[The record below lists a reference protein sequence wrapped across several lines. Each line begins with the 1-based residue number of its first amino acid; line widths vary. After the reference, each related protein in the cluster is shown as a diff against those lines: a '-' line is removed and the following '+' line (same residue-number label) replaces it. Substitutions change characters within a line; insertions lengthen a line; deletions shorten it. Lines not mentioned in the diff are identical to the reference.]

1 MRSVFMSLKRVLP
14 YELKEQLANNYRSSK
29 NAMYDFVLED
39 LEGECGWIYVVNRVP
54 DAEEDDLKKV
64 ENVLGSHP
72 TCVVVCDFTG
82 RRNCESIIYN
92 FVEKLLGLYE
102 GVVQDD
108 YSDFAWKVSE
118 LRNLNKERRKFLQIP
133 ITEKK

>member
-1 MRSVFMSLKRVLP
+1 MRSVFVSLKRVLP
-14 YELKEQLANNYRSSK
+14 HELKEQLANNYKSSK
-29 NAMYDFVLED
+29 KAMYDFVLED
-39 LEGECGWIYVVNRVP
+39 LEGECGWIYVVNRIP
-54 DAEEDDLKKV
+54 DAEEDDLARV
-64 ENVLGSHP
+64 ENTLGRPP

-92 FVEKLLGLYE
+92 FVEKLLRLYE

-118 LRNLNKERRKFLQIP
+118 LRDLNKERRFFLQN
-133 ITEKK
+133 KMGGDK